1 MSFIQDLGRYASY
14 KLSQRND
21 FTRLFDKF
29 GINQSNL
36 IQNSYEE
43 NVDAYAVV
51 KKIADIF
58 VGCGWLVEQKVDGEW
73 QIVEDTT
80 IHELLDNPN
89 PTKGYTW
96 ADIDEQMVTYLLCNG
111 NSYLYGGTSIVDGTI
126 KEVDV
131 LPSNHINITA
141 SDNFFLPN
149 LKYEFDLGNTRKVYT
164 QEDIEHT
171 RLFNPNYNSV
181 EESYEGLS
189 VFQVAAKVVQVG
201 NDRWDASAHLFQ
213 NRGMAGMITDQSEV
227 PLTQEQG
234 AKLQNAFKKSTAGTD
249 KFGGVRVTNKNLK
262 YISMAMSSTDLQ
274 LIEQGVISLR
284 AICNV
289 LGLDSSLFN
298 DPSNKTFNNRLEA
311 EKAMYTNVI
320 IPLADKIAAKHN
332 NYIVK
337 NHYPDGN
344 YRMRK
349 DYSKVE
355 SLQKDK
361 KQEAQKDKIV
371 MDGVNVILNMPISN
385 ESKVLMI
392 KDNYKL
398 SEEVINSLKTM
409 PNEPIQD

>member
-1 MSFIQDLGRYASY
+1 MSR
-14 KLSQRND
+14 
-21 FTRLFDKF
+21 
-29 GINQSNL
+29 
-36 IQNSYEE
+36 
-43 NVDAYAVV
+43 
-51 KKIADIF
+51 
-58 VGCGWLVEQKVDGEW
+58 C
-73 QIVEDTT
+73 
-80 IHELLDNPN
+80 
-89 PTKGYTW
+89 
-96 ADIDEQMVTYLLCNG
+96 
-111 NSYLYGGTSIVDGTI
+111 
-126 KEVDV
+126 
-131 LPSNHINITA
+131 HINITA

-149 LKYEFDLGNTRKVYT
+149 LKYEFDIGNTRKVYA

-171 RLFNPNYNSV
+171 RFFNPNYNSV

-201 NDRWDASAHLFQ
+201 NDRWDA
-213 NRGMAGMITDQSEV
+213 
-227 PLTQEQG
+227 
-234 AKLQNAFKKSTAGTD
+234 KKSTAGTD

-398 SEEVINSLKTM
+398 SEDVINSLKTM
-409 PNEPIQD
+409 PNEPISD